1 MIKNNNKKLFKKC
14 KKCSAWSRLDCTR
27 NPYTERSLD
36 EMDVLKNKIKEALN
50 HFLNEVSC
58 EDCSYY
64 KELSNSIESTVNLI
78 IDTLLDDTSNLINEY
93 DKEIKRLKAENEKH
107 NVSKIL
113 GNEVTYEF
121 HDDVVSGQPV
131 DRKDIEK
138 YTKPLRNRIIS
149 INETI
154 KKQAKIDVL
163 SELRTYCV
171 ERENY
176 KGIQQQQNEDLL
188 RINDERKF
196 HPELTLDEIFAI
208 RSGADKANG
217 QSTMANKVVEKIDRM
232 IEELKK

>member
-1 MIKNNNKKLFKKC
+1 MIKNKRKEMFKNC
-14 KKCSAWSRLDCTR
+14 KR
-27 NPYTERSLD
+27 NTYTEGCLD
-36 EMDVLKNKIKEALN
+36 EMNVLKNKIKEALK

-64 KELSNSIESTVNLI
+64 KELSNSIESTVNLM

-93 DKEIKRLKAENEKH
+93 EKEIKRLKAENEEH

-113 GNEVTYEF
+113 GNGVTVEF
-121 HDDVVSGQPV
+121 HDDVVSEQPV

-138 YTKPLRNRIIS
+138 YTKPFRNRIIS

-163 SELRTYCV
+163 NELRTYCV
-171 ERENY
+171 EREDY
-176 KGIQQQQNEDLL
+176 KSIQQQQKEDLL
-188 RINDERKF
+188 RRNEERKF
-196 HPELTLDEIFAI
+196 RPELTSDEIEML